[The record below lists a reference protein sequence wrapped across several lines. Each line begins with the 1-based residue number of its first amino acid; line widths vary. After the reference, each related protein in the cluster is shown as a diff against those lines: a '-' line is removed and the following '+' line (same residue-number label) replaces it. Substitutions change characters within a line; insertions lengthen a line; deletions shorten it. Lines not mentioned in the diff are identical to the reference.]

1 MKISRKELNA
11 EMDRLYKLHNGLTPN
26 LVVEAASNPSSILHE
41 FFEWDNEKA
50 GHAHR
55 LQQAR
60 NLITSVKVTIV
71 NETKMISAISY
82 VRDPRLPSDQ
92 QGYVSI
98 ATLKTDKDLAR
109 ESIALE
115 FRQAYSHLHR
125 AKIHA
130 EALGMQ
136 DQVSALI
143 STLSKI
149 QETV

>member
-1 MKISRKELNA
+1 MKISRNDLNA
-11 EMDRLYKLHNGLTPN
+11 EINRLYKLHNGLTPS
-26 LVVEAASNPSSILHE
+26 LVLEAASNPNSILHE
-41 FFEWDNEKA
+41 FFEWDDEKA

-60 NLITSVKVTIV
+60 NLITSVKVTIIT
-71 NETKMISAISY
+71 ETKMINAVSY
-82 VRDPRLPSDQ
+82 VRDPRLPSDE

-98 ATLKTDKDLAR
+98 ETLKTDKDLAR

-115 FRQAYSHLHR
+115 FNRAYSHLQR

-143 STLSKI
+143 SALSKI